1 MKRHLIALSLL
12 FNSLAFVAVTESQWL
27 DAYIPDFKVNDDNQ
41 NSYQTNSAIGVDT
54 AGNFVIVWN
63 DVRSNP
69 GSQLP
74 PRVNCQR
81 YSKVGLA
88 LGSNFSIGQ
97 DTSGVGG
104 ITVLQNGRY
113 IVLWGTS
120 LQNYTKAGLYFQRF
134 SKNGDIL
141 SSTINVL
148 DTPYT
153 TSNTIIAG
161 SSISS
166 AANGSFI
173 VTWGKGT
180 SLDTSKIYFQRYDST
195 GSRIGFPQRVNEAYS
210 RVESPEIAVNNDGS
224 FVIVWQDD
232 RNNNQFMIFDI
243 YMQRYDA
250 NGNKIGNNI
259 KVNDDTGILTQQYIG
274 NVNTDKQGYTVITW
288 SDERLTPIIGI
299 FYQLYDANG
308 QTVGINRRADVSAS
322 MFSVGQPRVSMRED
336 RKFYISW
343 VDLTYAGKDQVF
355 GRRFDE
361 DGNQIGSPYMIPA
374 ASPGNSTQN
383 ENSTYLLGDRV
394 YVSWTDN
401 RNGGGPLN
409 YDIYCNVR
417 GFQNPDTVIGI
428 INTSEIAKEYK
439 LYPVYPNP
447 FNPVTR
453 IKYSIMPN
461 AKDQISNVSLTIFDI
476 LGRENAVLIN
486 ESQLSGEY
494 TVQWNASAL
503 PSGIYFIELSI
514 NSEFKEVQKALLIK

>member
-1 MKRHLIALSLL
+1 MNRNLMIL
-12 FNSLAFVAVTESQWL
+12 FSFLYFFFASNTESQWL
-27 DAYIPDFKVNDDNQ
+27 DAYIPDFKVNDDNL
-41 NSYQTNSAIGVDT
+41 NSYQTNSAIGVDS

-63 DVRSNP
+63 DVRNNP

-74 PRVNCQR
+74 PRVYCQR
-81 YSKVGLA
+81 YSKEGMA

-113 IVLWGTS
+113 VVLWGTS

-134 SKNGDIL
+134 SKTGEIL
-141 SSTINVL
+141 SPTIIVL
-148 DTPYT
+148 DTLYT

-161 SSISS
+161 SSISA
-166 AANGSFI
+166 AANGYFI

-195 GSRIGFPQRVNEAYS
+195 GSRIGLPQRVNEAYS
-210 RVESPEIAVNNDGS
+210 RVESPKIAVNNDGS

-243 YMQRYDA
+243 YMQRYDV
-250 NGNKIGNNI
+250 NGDKIGNNV
-259 KVNDDTGILTQQYIG
+259 KVNDDTNILTQQYMGSVSTNKGGAIA
-274 NVNTDKQGYTVITW
+274 ITW
-288 SDERLTPIIGI
+288 TDDRRNGSIPETGI
-299 FYQLYDANG
+299 YYQLYDHNG
-308 QTVGINRRADVSAS
+308 IAINVNRKCDALSA
-322 MFSVGQPRVSMRED
+322 FGLAGLPKISVRED
-336 RKFYISW
+336 KLFYIGWLDSR
-343 VDLTYAGKDQVF
+343 YAGKEQYY
-355 GRRFDE
+355 GRRFDSL
-361 DGNQIGSPYMIPA
+361 GNPIGLPYMIPST
-374 ASPGNSTQN
+374 SPAPTQQRPD
-383 ENSTYLLGDRV
+383 ELYLLNDRV
-394 YVSWTDN
+394 YATWTN
-401 RNGGGPLN
+401 FIQSNN
-409 YDIYCNVR
+409 NTDIYCNVR

-447 FNPVTR
+447 FNPVTN

-461 AKDQISNVSLTIFDI
+461 AKVQMSNVSLIIFDI

-503 PSGIYFIELSI
+503 PSGIYFIELSV
-514 NSEFKEVQKALLIK
+514 NSEFKVVQKALLIK